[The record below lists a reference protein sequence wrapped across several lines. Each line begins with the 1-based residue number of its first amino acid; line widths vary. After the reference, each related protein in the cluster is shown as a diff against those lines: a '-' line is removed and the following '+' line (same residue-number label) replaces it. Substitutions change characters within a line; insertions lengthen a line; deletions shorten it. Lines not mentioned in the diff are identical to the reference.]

1 VQDKEN
7 VTAGTFTD
15 MPLLDGVCNEGFR
28 LYPTVP
34 GTGDYIPHSF
44 LSLTP
49 PTDLSLV
56 REAIQPTTLILP
68 NVGPIHIPKHVEVI
82 LPSWSFGRSPALWG
96 PDADDFRPSR
106 WWDGTANKDPYSI
119 MTFIHGP
126 RSCIG
131 QNFAKYEL
139 KCLLVAVVQRFE
151 LELVTDVPPVP
162 TGSITIKPLDGM
174 YLRFREVGGKT
185 QD

>member
-1 VQDKEN
+1 MVC
-7 VTAGTFTD
+7 VTRASDYTQ
-15 MPLLDGVCNEGFR
+15 P
-28 LYPTVP
+28 YPEQVIISLILP
-34 GTGDYIPHSF
+34 
-44 LSLTP
+44 LTP
-49 PTDLSLV
+49 QTHLSFFLV

-68 NVGPIHIPKHVEVI
+68 NVGPIHIPKHAEVI

-174 YLRFREVGGKT
+174 YLRFREVGGKA
-185 QD
+185 